1 MLVKLYSLT
10 VLIKLYN
17 LYATSIYG
25 SNLWNLFPNDVFRI
39 YSSWNTA
46 VRIVFKLPNTC
57 NRYFI
62 EPLSQSSHLMTMLC
76 SRFVSFISSLE
87 NSSKICIRLLIN
99 LLKFD
104 QRSVTA
110 KNLRNIA
117 DKCIKDLNIIDKR
130 IVKLYDIS
138 RNTRG
143 RRMEDSIF
151 K

>member
-1 MLVKLYSLT
+1 
-10 VLIKLYN
+10 
-17 LYATSIYG
+17 
-25 SNLWNLFPNDVFRI
+25 
-39 YSSWNTA
+39 
-46 VRIVFKLPNTC
+46 
-57 NRYFI
+57 
-62 EPLSQSSHLMTMLC
+62 MTMLC

-87 NSSKICIRLLIN
+87 NLSKICIRLLIN

-104 QRSVTA
+104 QMSVTA

-117 DKCIKDLNIIDKR
+117 DKCNKDLNIIDKR